1 MKKINIPY
9 QITYLLFILFFTAG
23 AIFYRQSF
31 LAILL
36 ILVCILP
43 IISIYATITLSK
55 HIRFTTKP
63 KTGSITVGNNIV
75 IGASIN
81 NPTIIPFLNC
91 EVSFTLQNLFYENN
105 LVHRLSLS
113 APAKNNQEID
123 IPILT
128 RYSGISEL
136 NFKNME
142 ITDFLHLYTVSI
154 ELNQIHQIPVMPELK
169 KINYPLFDNLTE
181 TDDDEDFLNNVGQ
194 QSYDI
199 KELREFRPGD
209 RQNLIHWKMSS
220 KTDDILVKDME
231 RMASRILL
239 IIPEYDR
246 LKLEMTMTTL
256 WSYINFLLDH
266 NEIFKIGIFN
276 HVNKEFNFKI
286 ITNKD
291 EGLECL
297 LACMFMPSYV
307 STALALRTF
316 KEIYGDDK
324 QVISLVADTI
334 KES

>member
-1 MKKINIPY
+1 MKKKNIPY

-23 AIFYRQSF
+23 AVFYRQSF

-36 ILVCILP
+36 ILLCILP
-43 IISIYATITLSK
+43 IISIYATIILSK
-55 HIRFTTKP
+55 HITFVTKP

-75 IGASIN
+75 IGATIN

-91 EVSFTLQNLFYENN
+91 EVNFTLQNLFYENN
-105 LVHRLSLS
+105 LVHSLSLS
-113 APAKNNQEID
+113 APAKKNQKID

-128 RYSGISEL
+128 RYSGMSEIA
-136 NFKNME
+136 FKTME
-142 ITDFLHLYTVSI
+142 ITDFLHLYTI
-154 ELNQIHQIPVMPELK
+154 TINLNLIHQIPVMPELK
-169 KINYPLFDNLTE
+169 KIEYPLFNNLSE
-181 TDDDEDFLNNVGQ
+181 EDDEEDFINNIGQ

-220 KTDDILVKDME
+220 KTDDILVKEME
-231 RMASRILL
+231 HMATRILV

-246 LKLEMTMTTL
+246 LKLEMTMSTL
-256 WSYINFLLDH
+256 WSYINFLIDH
-266 NEIFKIGIFN
+266 KEIFKIGIFN
-276 HVNKEFNFKI
+276 HVNKEFNFRI

-316 KEIYGDDK
+316 KEIFGDDK
-324 QVISLVADTI
+324 QVITLVGDTI